1 MQQILASR
9 LMSSRR
15 GTALLGLAVAVLA
28 GIVLFAYLNSYEKS
42 VRTSSEPV
50 TVLVAQNLIEKGT
63 SGNAIASKRL
73 FQATEFAQENV
84 KEGAIS
90 DPALIRD
97 RVAQADI
104 YPGQQITSADFT
116 ATATDALPLRLA
128 GDDRGISL
136 NLDESHGIIGPLHTG
151 DHVDVWATTEA
162 VTRLLVAD
170 VPVLSAPVDPAGGGG
185 ANVVLQIKWWQAPR
199 IADAYDHAKIWLIL
213 RPQSDSKPTKPESS
227 LYSVTKGG

>member
-104 YPGQQITSADFT
+104 YPGQQITS
-116 ATATDALPLRLA
+116 
-128 GDDRGISL
+128 
-136 NLDESHGIIGPLHTG
+136 
-151 DHVDVWATTEA
+151 
-162 VTRLLVAD
+162 
-170 VPVLSAPVDPAGGGG
+170 
-185 ANVVLQIKWWQAPR
+185 
-199 IADAYDHAKIWLIL
+199 
-213 RPQSDSKPTKPESS
+213 
-227 LYSVTKGG
+227 